1 MASRARPMK
10 PKQRKRR
17 GLRKVQLVPARAIP
31 LLREAG
37 VVLPDGEPE
46 IVYGYLDQ
54 SGAPRRVIARYPD
67 GWRADLRIRIDGS
80 FSLTQSLKI
89 RVASHDG

>member
-1 MASRARPMK
+1 MSRP
-10 PKQRKRR
+10 QRKKR

-31 LLREAG
+31 LLKEAG

-46 IVYGYLDQ
+46 IVYGYLDHQ
-54 SGAPRRVIARYPD
+54 GGPRRIIARYPD
-67 GWRADLRIRIDGS
+67 GWRADLRIRVDGS

-89 RVASHDG
+89 RVTAHEQ